1 MQKLLKHHADA
12 KVWFMD
18 QHITTKRFRG
28 QLCDMPTAVQKL
40 LHTSKRLHACDS
52 STGWFHLSVLKKV
65 RELLIPGME
74 AAVLRTE
81 LAAGLVTPTHAPQ
94 ITVLSTSAEQLSVGV
109 HSAAGE
115 STATTATTQLTSYD
129 PFELLGASDNDDD
142 DESDTEGVLFLDI

>member
-1 MQKLLKHHADA
+1 
-12 KVWFMD
+12 
-18 QHITTKRFRG
+18 
-28 QLCDMPTAVQKL
+28 
-40 LHTSKRLHACDS
+40 
-52 STGWFHLSVLKKV
+52 
-65 RELLIPGME
+65 ME

-142 DESDTEGVLFLDI
+142 DESDTEGVLFLDIWVWKWAYEYNVIPFLNHNSFLFE